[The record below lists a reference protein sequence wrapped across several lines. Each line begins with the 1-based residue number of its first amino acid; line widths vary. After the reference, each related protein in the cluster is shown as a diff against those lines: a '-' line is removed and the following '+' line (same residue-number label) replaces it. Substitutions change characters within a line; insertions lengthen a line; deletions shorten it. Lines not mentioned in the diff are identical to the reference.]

1 MTSKRLEAKLQD
13 HPSPSDSRKPRSLY
27 AVTLPGEWPTA
38 ISDLP
43 LVLTEPQLAHVRGV
57 TVRTLQRDR
66 RRGNLI
72 PFKRVGRKIFYSRE
86 DVLSHFGAGGPAG
99 RSA

>member
-1 MTSKRLEAKLQD
+1 LTELPR
-13 HPSPSDSRKPRSLY
+13 HSRGQFSL
-27 AVTLPGEWPTA
+27 AALTARGEWPTA

-66 RRGNLI
+66 RRGGSI
-72 PFKRVGRKIFYSRE
+72 PFKRVGRKIFYARD
-86 DVLSHFGAGGPAG
+86 DVLLYFGAVPHSFDVSGGDPT
-99 RSA
+99 